1 MKVRDGL
8 TIINVPMALVKEKVS
23 KECNDKIGKLLTE
36 KKVFIVKIKYN
47 REIIAKH
54 IGDVSNCYLVIME
67 WQPTE
72 NPLFIFR
79 NDYTK
84 PKEPSKPIIVE
95 PIIVEPIIVEPIIVE
110 PIIVYKQRMYEKY
123 TTYPVQSRKS
133 LLERFKKNKH
143 EKLNV
148 RRSKSV
154 IKKRPDEE
162 SQRKVRRNKSIGR
175 IKY

>member
-95 PIIVEPIIVEPIIVE
+95 PIIVEPIIV
-110 PIIVYKQRMYEKY
+110 YKQRMYEKY

>member
-1 MKVRDGL
+1 
-8 TIINVPMALVKEKVS
+8 
-23 KECNDKIGKLLTE
+23 
-36 KKVFIVKIKYN
+36 
-47 REIIAKH
+47 
-54 IGDVSNCYLVIME
+54 
-67 WQPTE
+67 
-72 NPLFIFR
+72 
-79 NDYTK
+79 
-84 PKEPSKPIIVE
+84 
-95 PIIVEPIIVEPIIVE
+95 
-110 PIIVYKQRMYEKY
+110 MYEKY